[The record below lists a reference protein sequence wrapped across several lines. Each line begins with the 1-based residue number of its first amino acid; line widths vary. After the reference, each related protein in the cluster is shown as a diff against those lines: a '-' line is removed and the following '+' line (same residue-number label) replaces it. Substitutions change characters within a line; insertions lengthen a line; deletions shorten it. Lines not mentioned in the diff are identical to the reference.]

1 MRVVLF
7 VDPSRL
13 SLCAWS
19 SFKNPQMLV
28 RLLDFHDTTEQSQLM
43 FLSLKS
49 KYVVCNE
56 DVVAV
61 VDDGD
66 VHVRN
71 QNTQLATS
79 SRLAVARQI
88 NHFGIIVAKMTR
100 RSLSPINATTA
111 TNKDARIFTRRQTD
125 RQTDR

>member
-1 MRVVLF
+1 
-7 VDPSRL
+7 
-13 SLCAWS
+13 
-19 SFKNPQMLV
+19 
-28 RLLDFHDTTEQSQLM
+28 M
-43 FLSLKS
+43 FLSLKR

-56 DVVAV
+56 DVVAL

-79 SRLAVARQI
+79 SRLAAHTQI
-88 NHFGIIVAKMTR
+88 NHFGTIVAKMTL

-111 TNKDARIFTRRQTD
+111 TNKS
-125 RQTDR
+125 